1 MSNNNKKIVLNAEK
15 KLRKKVIKK
24 YRKENRY
31 DFIFLLIL
39 QCYVL
44 TLFIL
49 SIATDSSFLSL
60 ILAIFSLI
68 TTFSFEAL
76 EWIDFKSKSVSSC
89 LINYILKNKAI
100 IMLLIPVF
108 FLITMIPLF
117 IWNKLDA
124 NSYIQIT
131 QTIDPHIPNII
142 TAITFALYFTS
153 FYIRN
158 YYKKREAF
166 ITSFN
171 VSAKYCYAAHESRLH
186 QNDRCKRFTLCLVLT
201 VHFRSLAPWGKL
213 FQLFI

>member
-166 ITSFN
+166 ITE
-171 VSAKYCYAAHESRLH
+171 YSRAM
-186 QNDRCKRFTLCLVLT
+186 KS
-201 VHFRSLAPWGKL
+201 HFRKFGNQMSGSGNHLCNYASLLA
-213 FQLFI
+213 

>member
-15 KLRKKVIKK
+15 ELRKKVIKK

-89 LINYILKNKAI
+89 LINYILKNKTI
-100 IMLLIPVF
+100 IMLLIPLF
-108 FLITMIPLF
+108 FLITMTPLF
-117 IWNKLDA
+117 ICTFLPGTGTRCTEMYSHP
-124 NSYIQIT
+124 NSYT
-131 QTIDPHIPNII
+131 SLHYLNS
-142 TAITFALYFTS
+142 FA
-153 FYIRN
+153 N
-158 YYKKREAF
+158 
-166 ITSFN
+166 
-171 VSAKYCYAAHESRLH
+171 
-186 QNDRCKRFTLCLVLT
+186 
-201 VHFRSLAPWGKL
+201 WKL
-213 FQLFI
+213 SG

>member
-89 LINYILKNKAI
+89 LINYILKNKAF

-117 IWNKLDA
+117 ICVRA
-124 NSYIQIT
+124 R
-131 QTIDPHIPNII
+131 
-142 TAITFALYFTS
+142 
-153 FYIRN
+153 RN
-158 YYKKREAF
+158 RPLR
-166 ITSFN
+166 
-171 VSAKYCYAAHESRLH
+171 V
-186 QNDRCKRFTLCLVLT
+186 Q
-201 VHFRSLAPWGKL
+201 
-213 FQLFI
+213 

>member
-76 EWIDFKSKSVSSC
+76 C
-89 LINYILKNKAI
+89 LI
-100 IMLLIPVF
+100 
-108 FLITMIPLF
+108 
-117 IWNKLDA
+117 
-124 NSYIQIT
+124 
-131 QTIDPHIPNII
+131 TI
-142 TAITFALYFTS
+142 
-153 FYIRN
+153 
-158 YYKKREAF
+158 KK
-166 ITSFN
+166 
-171 VSAKYCYAAHESRLH
+171 
-186 QNDRCKRFTLCLVLT
+186 
-201 VHFRSLAPWGKL
+201 
-213 FQLFI
+213 

>member
-76 EWIDFKSKSVSSC
+76 EWMDFKSESISSR
-89 LINYILKNKAI
+89 LATYILKNKTIVMLI
-100 IMLLIPVF
+100 IPILFI
-108 FLITMIPLF
+108 ITMIPLY
-117 IWNKLDA
+117 IWNKIDA
-124 NSYIQIT
+124 DLYIQT
-131 QTIDPHIPNII
+131 MQNIDSHIPNIV
-142 TAITFALYFTS
+142 TSITFALYFIS
-153 FYIRN
+153 FYIRS
-158 YYKKREAF
+158 YFKKREAF

-171 VSAKYCYAAHESRLH
+171 KKFHHPY
-186 QNDRCKRFTLCLVLT
+186 N
-201 VHFRSLAPWGKL
+201 
-213 FQLFI
+213 

>member
-68 TTFSFEAL
+68 TTFSAFYGAQRSP
-76 EWIDFKSKSVSSC
+76 FC
-89 LINYILKNKAI
+89 
-100 IMLLIPVF
+100 F
-108 FLITMIPLF
+108 R
-117 IWNKLDA
+117 
-124 NSYIQIT
+124 
-131 QTIDPHIPNII
+131 
-142 TAITFALYFTS
+142 TAA
-153 FYIRN
+153 
-158 YYKKREAF
+158 
-166 ITSFN
+166 
-171 VSAKYCYAAHESRLH
+171 
-186 QNDRCKRFTLCLVLT
+186 
-201 VHFRSLAPWGKL
+201 FRSQRPPI
-213 FQLFI
+213 F

>member
-108 FLITMIPLF
+108 FLITMIPL
-117 IWNKLDA
+117 
-124 NSYIQIT
+124 
-131 QTIDPHIPNII
+131 
-142 TAITFALYFTS
+142 
-153 FYIRN
+153 
-158 YYKKREAF
+158 
-166 ITSFN
+166 
-171 VSAKYCYAAHESRLH
+171 
-186 QNDRCKRFTLCLVLT
+186 
-201 VHFRSLAPWGKL
+201 
-213 FQLFI
+213 